1 MEMIIITILFLGT
14 LAFIY
19 FWQERREK
27 AEELRFREFVIAN
40 KSKNVDDYI
49 TALPSLKEEVVKEPD
64 ELMDVNDIS
73 PEKLLQAIKQENED
87 N

>member
-1 MEMIIITILFLGT
+1 MLLITILFLGT

-19 FWQERREK
+19 FWQDRREK

-40 KSKNVDDYI
+40 KSKNVDDYV
-49 TALPSLKEEVVKEPD
+49 TALPSLKEEEVQEID
-64 ELMDVNDIS
+64 QLMDVNDIS
-73 PEKLLQAIKQENED
+73 PEKLLKAINQEHED